1 MKKKN
6 VSEFRKKLHKKSD
19 FQKKDFFQ
27 KREAKLQR
35 MEESLQEME
44 EQLQKEQDLNEELS
58 RELTALKMKEEQ
70 ALIKELS
77 EELAA
82 LKKEREQE
90 LAEGT
95 EEFINEA
102 RLKNEAYAF
111 IIAQG
116 LLDKFL
122 NSKFRDEQ
130 DSTEKALNFLLMD
143 TTPIDDW
150 LICIREPE
158 EK

>member
-19 FQKKDFFQ
+19 FQKKEFFQ

-44 EQLQKEQDLNEELS
+44 EQLQKEQDLNE
-58 RELTALKMKEEQ
+58 
-70 ALIKELS
+70 ELS